1 MRRISQRYVIATS
14 TKIDMSNVKIPDN
27 INDEFFARKREKRAK
42 KEEGNI
48 FQSKKEVSK
57 DVLFISSL
65 NKSKWYI
72 EWSTLFL

>member
-1 MRRISQRYVIATS
+1 
-14 TKIDMSNVKIPDN
+14 MSNVKIPDN

-65 NKSKWYI
+65 NKSK
-72 EWSTLFL
+72 